1 MSNAQNIQK
10 QQFHK
15 KQDISLK
22 QDILFLLLKI
32 GFIFLILFIIFTFIY
47 GIFRND
53 YANME
58 PAINSGDLVMYY
70 RLDKNFVSQD
80 ITVVNYEDHT
90 YALRVV
96 AVEGDTVDISED
108 GLMINGSLQQ
118 EDNIYEDTQRYEEGI
133 DFPITLQEDEIF
145 LLGDSRKNA
154 TDSRIFGP
162 VKTNETLG
170 KVIIILR
177 RRGI

>member
-1 MSNAQNIQK
+1 MSNAENIQE
-10 QQFHK
+10 QQINK
-15 KQDISLK
+15 NNDVSLK

-32 GFIFLILFIIFTFIY
+32 GFIFLVLFIIFTFIY
-47 GIFRND
+47 GIFRNG

-58 PAINSGDLVMYY
+58 PAINSGDLVVYY
-70 RLDKNFVSQD
+70 RLDKNYVSQD
-80 ITVVNYEDHT
+80 IAVINYENHT

-96 AVEGDTVDISED
+96 AVEGDTVDISEN

-118 EDNIYEDTQRYEEGI
+118 EDKIYETTQRYEEGI
-133 DFPITLQEDEIF
+133 DFPVTLQEDEIF
-145 LLGDSRKNA
+145 VLGDSRENA

-162 VKTNETLG
+162 IKTNETLG
-170 KVIIILR
+170 KVIMILR